1 MEYGSNRRQRT
12 TQRAGVISQGPGRFG
27 EYSGIFDS
35 VFIESE
41 ANGHHFKEMHLD
53 GGTTLDVLPMPLKL
67 AAAGRLD
74 AARRTPG
81 QLYIIINNNL
91 DPAFAMTKPKTLSI
105 TARAFN
111 TLTKVTSMLRSWT
124 LTCLRESKAYS
135 SISPTFQTALR

>member
-1 MEYGSNRRQRT
+1 
-12 TQRAGVISQGPGRFG
+12 
-27 EYSGIFDS
+27 
-35 VFIESE
+35 
-41 ANGHHFKEMHLD
+41 MHVD

-74 AARRTPG
+74 ARRTPG

-111 TLTKVTSMLRSWT
+111 TLKKSDIYQTILDSYLFAGKQGFQFNLAYIPNSFKVRSVQFIDPNYMRALFEFGRARGLRGGNWEHIPPR
-124 LTCLRESKAYS
+124 LYR
-135 SISPTFQTALR
+135 